1 MSLSYLFLEKNALN
15 NRLFPSLIKG
25 LGEFEQIFYF
35 KHHMLM
41 KKLVPKILNLGK
53 FKDIAALKLNF

>member
-25 LGEFEQIFYF
+25 FGGLEGIFCF
-35 KHHMLM
+35 KHHMFM
-41 KKLVPKILNLGK
+41 KKLVPKIPNLGK
-53 FKDIAALKLNF
+53 FYEIGG

>member
-15 NRLFPSLIKG
+15 NRLFLSLIKG
-25 LGEFEQIFYF
+25 FGGFEGIFCF
-35 KHHMLM
+35 IQNLFM
-41 KKLVPKILNLGK
+41 KKFVPKILNLGK